1 MLTVRTCERR
11 DECSVGQLPEL
22 EETGVLSSETMVR
35 RTAQQQQQHTHIVF
49 VHARFGSLAVLLS

>member
-1 MLTVRTCERR
+1 MCVRTCERR

-35 RTAQQQQQHTHIVF
+35 RATAQQQQQQQPHIV
-49 VHARFGSLAVLLS
+49 HDLAPLQR